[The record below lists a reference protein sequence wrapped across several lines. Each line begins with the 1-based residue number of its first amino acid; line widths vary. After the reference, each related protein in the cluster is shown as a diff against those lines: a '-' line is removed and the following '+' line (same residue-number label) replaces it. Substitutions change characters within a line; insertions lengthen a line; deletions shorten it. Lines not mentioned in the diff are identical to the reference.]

1 MKRVLV
7 ILAASLSMAFP
18 SWLVAQVAQYPPPPP
33 SPSVPQNPP
42 PSPTT
47 ENHAEIGVY
56 ADYLRFAPGS
66 ATDNFVGV
74 GGRIGV
80 NIIPNL
86 ALEAEMNYDFA
97 RNYTSTYSGN
107 GSGGV
112 STTFVTT
119 RVRPLTGLFGP
130 KLQFGTSGPFRAF
143 LTGKVGFIDF
153 STSASSSNVSA
164 TGTANTIAGVGGS
177 GTHLAV
183 YPGGGIELFAGPI
196 GLRAEV
202 GDEIYLNNGTY
213 NNIRVTFGPTFR
225 F

>member
-1 MKRVLV
+1 
-7 ILAASLSMAFP
+7 
-18 SWLVAQVAQYPPPPP
+18 
-33 SPSVPQNPP
+33 
-42 PSPTT
+42 
-47 ENHAEIGVY
+47 VY
-56 ADYLRFAPGS
+56 ADYLRFTPGS

-86 ALEAEMNYDFA
+86 ALEAEMSYDFA

-107 GSGGV
+107 GSGGI
-112 STTFVTT
+112 TTNFVTT

-130 KLQFGTSGPFRAF
+130 KLQVGTSGPFRVF

-153 STSASSSNVSA
+153 STSNPNNVSGA
-164 TGTANTIAGVGGS
+164 AFSNSIAGIGGS
-177 GTHLAV
+177 GTHLAL
-183 YPGGGIELFAGPI
+183 YPGGGFEAFGGPI
-196 GLRAEV
+196 GFRAEV

-213 NNIRVTFGPTFR
+213 NNIRVSAGPALR